1 MSWRRFL
8 KRKYWDAERR
18 LEIASYLETETADNI
33 ARGMTPAEAATA
45 ARRTFGNAT

>member
-18 LEIASYLETETADNI
+18 LEIASYLESETADNI
-33 ARGMTPAEAATA
+33 ERGMTPAEAAASAHRTLET
-45 ARRTFGNAT
+45 RR